1 MPRENKKNSGYHPN
15 SSLPVSS
22 ILKTQNYTVFY
33 LVINYTTICYY
44 TFVTYNFSWTKIKVC
59 VFLGSVPGKAPG
71 QTPDP
76 LFWVP
81 GLSTKVKPMDKEREK
96 AASEEKEKGIAFALL
111 ECVGVFSGGFV
122 SILFVLETKHVI
134 KNIQW
139 TKAKNFTVERGRQQI
154 EELISTWDIHE
165 SWLHHSEFL
174 DKEEL
179 RDSKRYHYRA
189 CWGLPTRRKPVPR
202 ATASVYFV
210 IVISKF
216 QPDTAPVQ
224 VFYRLESSR
233 LIRRWKWFG
242 SSSLGGASHN
252 GMMQCVMSLVSF
264 NGPVTEDIP
273 QEDGKT

>member
-1 MPRENKKNSGYHPN
+1 
-15 SSLPVSS
+15 
-22 ILKTQNYTVFY
+22 
-33 LVINYTTICYY
+33 
-44 TFVTYNFSWTKIKVC
+44 TK
-59 VFLGSVPGKAPG
+59 P
-71 QTPDP
+71 
-76 LFWVP
+76 
-81 GLSTKVKPMDKEREK
+81 
-96 AASEEKEKGIAFALL
+96 
-111 ECVGVFSGGFV
+111 
-122 SILFVLETKHVI
+122 VI

-233 LIRRWKWFG
+233 LIRRPEQCQFREKW
-242 SSSLGGASHN
+242 L
-252 GMMQCVMSLVSF
+252 Q
-264 NGPVTEDIP
+264 DIV
-273 QEDGKT
+273 ENKTACIERL